1 MKHKKKLSKS
11 EQQITNVL
19 TYHEKELQAISFP
32 KSDKL
37 GLEIAKLE
45 LEMQAVGID
54 IGKAKPVQQEVSVPQ
69 VLVLPDWERLCVE
82 AEKSVGSECNIE
94 NLFAEEELMANH
106 LAIKAE

>member
-45 LEMQAVGID
+45 LEMQAVGD
-54 IGKAKPVQQEVSVPQ
+54 RHWKG
-69 VLVLPDWERLCVE
+69 
-82 AEKSVGSECNIE
+82 
-94 NLFAEEELMANH
+94 
-106 LAIKAE
+106 